1 MRGTGYSRV
10 ATDITCV
17 LTRFEVRSPFALLRF
32 YYLFRRVHKEA
43 TLKVKGLIASEF
55 LVQGM
60 RTCYTLSLWQDARS
74 VLQFNTLVRSHI
86 QAANFC
92 FRDLKMHESGP
103 ALWSA
108 QFQLTGVSPHN
119 LRWRD
124 IDFSALIVRC
134 MEQPGHAEERSS
146 GRVSDAERI

>member
-1 MRGTGYSRV
+1 MMLGTGYSRV
-10 ATDITCV
+10 ATDVTCV
-17 LTRFEVRSPFALLRF
+17 LTRFELRSPFALLRF

-43 TLKVKGLIASEF
+43 TFKAKGLIASEF

-60 RTCYTLSLWQDARS
+60 RTCYTLSLWNDARS
-74 VLQFNTLVRSHI
+74 ILQFNTHVRSHV

-92 FRDLKMHESGP
+92 FRDLKVHESGP

-108 QFQLTGVSPHN
+108 QFQLTAVSPHN

-124 IDFSALIVRC
+124 IDFSALKMSR
-134 MEQPGHAEERSS
+134 MDQPSHTA
-146 GRVSDAERI
+146 SDVERI